1 MDTLSHALYGKG
13 LFGYRKYRWSS
24 FFFGVVPDIFS
35 FGIYF
40 LFLIFFSE
48 SDFGKPTKAELPV
61 WVYELYNISHSM
73 ITASF
78 FIIIAYFIKKEFAWP
93 MLAWPMHIIVDFF
106 THSIEFFPTP
116 VLWPVS
122 DYRFDGIPWSNPY
135 IFISNFVI
143 IFIIYIYRW
152 RNVIKNI
159 FIKLTTNKTP

>member
-13 LFGYRKYRWSS
+13 LFGYRKYKWSS

-78 FIIIAYFIKKEFAWP
+78 FITIAYFIKKEFAWP

-116 VLWPVS
+116 ILWPVS

-135 IFISNFVI
+135 IFVSNIVI
-143 IFIIYIYRW
+143 IFIIY
-152 RNVIKNI
+152 V
-159 FIKLTTNKTP
+159 